1 MEPSE
6 SKEVGVPVSGLK
18 LNATAEET
26 LPQGVGRAANSSRAL
41 NLHDHTAILV
51 VDDERFIRLVIAT
64 KLKAAGYVTVEAASV
79 EEAIQIL
86 KENHHAFSAVISDIV
101 MGNMDGFD
109 FRNFVREQDKLMPF
123 FFMTA
128 LDPEEGSGFL
138 KRIVTDPLSYYLPKA
153 VGPQVLLKRVQQV
166 VASRRVERFIER
178 QVEETK
184 RSLKLAAHIQHS
196 MLPVR
201 TYVDDK
207 SFYVIWW
214 QPKEVVSGDI
224 YEVIPFGSDA
234 CLYILGD
241 IQGHGTAAALAMT
254 AVQSFLKNLLHP
266 VSEQR
271 FGPVE
276 IANLLQGFFRENLAD
291 VSYMTALICL
301 YDFELNEVQ
310 WLSCGAPDLLITD
323 VDQSQSRQF
332 NSSQKGGLPIG
343 LFPDTVY
350 VKDDLVVNQLTPT
363 AVCVAVTDGIYD
375 LSEDEAGHERVPLEF
390 LRKIREGF
398 VRDARTDG
406 TMPASANKFMIACEE
421 FGYKYLQDDMTI
433 LLFGPRLIK
442 EGMFE
447 AAVPLTPTAVDDA
460 SRKIGD
466 WCKREGWSDVD
477 IHCVQLV
484 LEEKVMNVY
493 DHGFDDVERLNEV
506 VCIRLQKR
514 REDSAELT
522 VWDWGSPEPSI
533 AVAAGNAETAFE
545 LLNRDMSNHGRGRL
559 MVREL
564 CCGVER
570 KRYGQLNE
578 TVYHVKMECTKKE
591 EENKK

>member
-1 MEPSE
+1 
-6 SKEVGVPVSGLK
+6 
-18 LNATAEET
+18 
-26 LPQGVGRAANSSRAL
+26 
-41 NLHDHTAILV
+41 
-51 VDDERFIRLVIAT
+51 
-64 KLKAAGYVTVEAASV
+64 
-79 EEAIQIL
+79 
-86 KENHHAFSAVISDIV
+86 
-101 MGNMDGFD
+101 
-109 FRNFVREQDKLMPF
+109 
-123 FFMTA
+123 
-128 LDPEEGSGFL
+128 
-138 KRIVTDPLSYYLPKA
+138 
-153 VGPQVLLKRVQQV
+153 
-166 VASRRVERFIER
+166 
-178 QVEETK
+178 
-184 RSLKLAAHIQHS
+184 LKLAAHIQQS

-207 SFYVIWW
+207 SFYATWW
-214 QPKEVVSGDI
+214 QPKDVVSGDI
-224 YEVIPFGSDA
+224 YEVIPFRNDA
-234 CLYILGD
+234 RLYIVGD

-254 AVQSFLKNLLHP
+254 AVQSFLKNLIHSA
-266 VSEQR
+266 SESG

-301 YDFELNEVQ
+301 HDFVLNEVQ
-310 WLSCGAPDLLITD
+310 WISCGAPDLLITD
-323 VDQSQSRQF
+323 AEEGQYGPVNASK
-332 NSSQKGGLPIG
+332 KGGLPIG

-350 VKDDLVVNQLTPT
+350 TKNDLVVNRLTPT
-363 AVCVAVTDGIYD
+363 AVCVAVTDGLYD
-375 LSEDEAGHERVPLEF
+375 LSEDAAGHKRVPPEF
-390 LRKIREGF
+390 LRKMRADF
-398 VRDARTDG
+398 VKDARRYG
-406 TMPASANKFMIACEE
+406 TIPAGANKYMIACEE
-421 FGYKYLQDDMTI
+421 FGYKYLQDDVTI
-433 LLFGPRLIK
+433 LLFGPRLVK

-460 SRKIGD
+460 SRKVGD

-477 IHCVQLV
+477 MHCVQLV

-493 DHGFDDVERLNEV
+493 DHGFDDVDRLNEV
-506 VCIRLQKR
+506 VCIRLQKH

-578 TVYHVKMECTKKE
+578 TVYYVKMSCGAKE
-591 EENKK
+591 EEGNK

>member
-1 MEPSE
+1 METSE
-6 SKEVGVPVSGLK
+6 SKEVKLSVPGLK
-18 LNATAEET
+18 SNATAAGT
-26 LPQGVGRAANSSRAL
+26 LPQGVGPAAKSSHAL
-41 NLHDHTAILV
+41 NLHDKTAILV
-51 VDDERFIRLVIAT
+51 VDDERFIRLVICT
-64 KLKAAGYVTVEAASV
+64 TLKSAGYAPVEASSV
-79 EEAIQIL
+79 DEAMQIL
-86 KENHHAFSAVISDIV
+86 KEHSHAFSAVISDIM

-109 FRNFVREQDKLMPF
+109 FRNMVRELDKSMPF

-153 VGPQVLLKRVQQV
+153 VGPQILLKRVQRV

-178 QVEETK
+178 QMEENT
-184 RSLKLAAHIQHS
+184 RSLKLAAHIQQS

-207 SFYVIWW
+207 SFYATWW
-214 QPKEVVSGDI
+214 QPKDVVSGDI
-224 YEVIPFGSDA
+224 YEVIPFRNDA
-234 CLYILGD
+234 RLYIVGD

-254 AVQSFLKNLLHP
+254 AVQSFLKNLIHSA
-266 VSEQR
+266 SESG

-291 VSYMTALICL
+291 VSYMTAFICL
-301 YDFELNEVQ
+301 HDFVLNEVQ
-310 WLSCGAPDLLITD
+310 WISCGAPDLLITD
-323 VDQSQSRQF
+323 VEKGTYGDSNASK
-332 NSSQKGGLPIG
+332 KGGLPIG

-350 VKDDLVVNQLTPT
+350 TKSDLIVNQLTPT
-363 AVCVAVTDGIYD
+363 AVCVAVTDGLYD
-375 LSEDEAGHERVPLEF
+375 LSEDEAGHKRVPLEF
-390 LRKIREGF
+390 LRKMREDF
-398 VRDARTDG
+398 VKDARLHG
-406 TMPASANKFMIACEE
+406 TIPAGANKYMVACEE
-421 FGYKYLQDDMTI
+421 FGYKYLQDDVTI
-433 LLFGPRLIK
+433 LLFGPRLLK
-442 EGMFE
+442 KGMFE

-460 SRKIGD
+460 SRKVGD

-493 DHGFDDVERLNEV
+493 DHGFDDVDRLNEV

-514 REDSAELT
+514 REDDAELT
-522 VWDWGSPEPSI
+522 VWDWGTPEPSI
-533 AVAAGNAETAFE
+533 AVAAGNSETAFE

-570 KRYGQLNE
+570 KRYGLLNE
-578 TVYHVKMECTKKE
+578 TVYHVKMACADKE
-591 EENKK
+591 G

>member
-1 MEPSE
+1 METSE
-6 SKEVGVPVSGLK
+6 NKGVEVPMPGLK
-18 LNATAEET
+18 PNATAVET
-26 LPQGVGRAANSSRAL
+26 LPQGAGHAANASRSL
-41 NLHDHTAILV
+41 NLHDKTAILV
-51 VDDERFIRLVIAT
+51 VDDERFIRLVLCST
-64 KLKAAGYVTVEAASV
+64 LKSVGYVPVEAGSV
-79 EEAIQIL
+79 DEAMQIL
-86 KENHHAFSAVISDIV
+86 REHPHAFSAVISDIM

-109 FRNFVREQDKLMPF
+109 FRNLVREQDKSMPF

-178 QVEETK
+178 QMEETK
-184 RSLKLAAHIQHS
+184 RSLQLAAHIQHS

-207 SFYVIWW
+207 SFYTTWW

-234 CLYILGD
+234 RLYILGD

-254 AVQSFLKNLLHP
+254 AVQSFLKNLLHSA
-266 VSEQR
+266 SEMR
-271 FGPVE
+271 LGPIEV
-276 IANLLQGFFRENLAD
+276 ANLLQGFFRENLAD

-301 YDFELNEVQ
+301 HDFVLNEVQ
-310 WLSCGAPDLLITD
+310 WISCGAPDLLITD
-323 VDQSQSRQF
+323 ADQGQNRCT
-332 NSSQKGGLPIG
+332 NAAKKGGLPIG

-350 VKDDLVVNQLTPT
+350 AKDDLVVNQLTPA
-363 AVCVAVTDGIYD
+363 AVCVAVTDGLYD
-375 LSEDEAGHERVPLEF
+375 LSADEAGHKRIPLEL
-390 LRKIREGF
+390 LRKMREDF
-398 VRDARTDG
+398 VKDARACG
-406 TMPASANKFMIACEE
+406 TIPAGANKYMVACEE
-421 FGYKYLQDDMTI
+421 FGYKHLQDDVTI
-433 LLFGPRLIK
+433 LLFGPRLVK
-442 EGMFE
+442 KGMFE

-460 SRKIGD
+460 SRKIGE
-466 WCKREGWSDVD
+466 WCKKEGWLDVD

-493 DHGFDDVERLNEV
+493 DHGFDDVDRLNEV
-506 VCIRLQKR
+506 VCIRLLKR

-522 VWDWGSPEPSI
+522 VWDWGTPEPSI
-533 AVAAGNAETAFE
+533 SVAAGNSETAFE

-564 CCGVER
+564 CCGVQR

-578 TVYHVKMECTKKE
+578 TVYHVKMECKAQE

>member
-1 MEPSE
+1 METSE
-6 SKEVGVPVSGLK
+6 NKEVVAPVPGLK
-18 LNATAEET
+18 SNATAAET
-26 LPQGVGRAANSSRAL
+26 RPQGAVRTAKPSRTL
-41 NLHDHTAILV
+41 DLHDKTAILV

-64 KLKAAGYVTVEAASV
+64 TLKSVGYVPVEAASV
-79 EEAIQIL
+79 DEAMQIL
-86 KENHHAFSAVISDIV
+86 KEHPHAFSAVISDIM

-109 FRNFVREQDKLMPF
+109 FRNLVRELDKSMPF

-178 QVEETK
+178 QMEETK
-184 RSLKLAAHIQHS
+184 RSLQLAAHIQHS

-201 TYVDDK
+201 MSVDDK
-207 SFYVIWW
+207 SFYTAWW

-224 YEVIPFGSDA
+224 YEVIPFGNDA
-234 CLYILGD
+234 RLYILGD

-254 AVQSFLKNLLHP
+254 AVQSFLKNVLH
-266 VSEQR
+266 SARELR
-271 FGPVE
+271 LGPVE
-276 IANLLQGFFRENLAD
+276 VANLLQGFFRENLAD

-301 YDFELNEVQ
+301 HDFVLNEVQ
-310 WLSCGAPDLLITD
+310 WISCGAPDLIIAD
-323 VDQSQSRQF
+323 AEQGQNDQV
-332 NSSQKGGLPIG
+332 NSSNKGGLPIG

-350 VKDDLVVNQLTPT
+350 AKDDLVVNQLSPT
-363 AVCVAVTDGIYD
+363 AMCVAVTDGLYD
-375 LSEDEAGHERVPLEF
+375 LSADEAGHKRVPIEF
-390 LRKIREGF
+390 LRKMREEF
-398 VRDARTDG
+398 VKDTRTHD
-406 TMPASANKFMIACEE
+406 TIPASVNKYMIACEE
-421 FGYKYLQDDMTI
+421 FGYKYLQDDVTI

-442 EGMFE
+442 EGVFE

-460 SRKIGD
+460 SRKIGE
-466 WCKREGWSDVD
+466 WCKQEGWSDVD

-493 DHGFDDVERLNEV
+493 DHGFDDVDRLNEV
-506 VCIRLQKR
+506 VCIRLLKR
-514 REDSAELT
+514 REDFAELT

-578 TVYHVKMECTKKE
+578 TVYYVKMECTAKE
-591 EENKK
+591 G

>member
-1 MEPSE
+1 METSE
-6 SKEVGVPVSGLK
+6 RNGSEASTPGLK
-18 LNATAEET
+18 LNATAGEP
-26 LPQGVGRAANSSRAL
+26 LPQGVGRTAKPSRTL
-41 NLHDHTAILV
+41 DLHDKTAILV

-64 KLKAAGYVTVEAASV
+64 TLKSVGYVPVEAASV
-79 EEAIQIL
+79 DEAMQIL
-86 KENHHAFSAVISDIV
+86 KEHPHAFSAVISDIM

-109 FRNFVREQDKLMPF
+109 FRNLVRELDKSMP

-178 QVEETK
+178 QMEETK
-184 RSLKLAAHIQHS
+184 RSLQLAAHIQHS

-201 TYVDDK
+201 MSVDDK
-207 SFYVIWW
+207 SFYTAWW

-224 YEVIPFGSDA
+224 YEVIPFGNDA
-234 CLYILGD
+234 RLYILGD

-254 AVQSFLKNLLHP
+254 AVQSFLKNLLH
-266 VSEQR
+266 SARELR
-271 FGPVE
+271 LGPVE
-276 IANLLQGFFRENLAD
+276 VANLLQGFFRENLAG

-301 YDFELNEVQ
+301 HDFVLNEVQ
-310 WLSCGAPDLLITD
+310 WISCGAPDLIIAD
-323 VDQSQSRQF
+323 AEQGQDDQA
-332 NSSQKGGLPIG
+332 NPSQKGGLPIG

-350 VKDDLVVNQLTPT
+350 TKDDLVVNQLSPT
-363 AVCVAVTDGIYD
+363 AVCVAVTDGLYD
-375 LSEDEAGHERVPLEF
+375 LSADEAGHKRVPIEF
-390 LRKIREGF
+390 LRKMREEF
-398 VRDARTDG
+398 VKDTRTHD
-406 TMPASANKFMIACEE
+406 TIPASVNKYMIACEE
-421 FGYKYLQDDMTI
+421 LGYKYLQDDVTI

-442 EGMFE
+442 EGVFE

-460 SRKIGD
+460 SRKIGE
-466 WCKREGWSDVD
+466 WCKQEGWSDVD

-493 DHGFDDVERLNEV
+493 DHGFDDVDRLNEV
-506 VCIRLQKR
+506 VCIRLLKR

-522 VWDWGSPEPSI
+522 VWDWGTPEPSI

-578 TVYHVKMECTKKE
+578 TVYYVKMERTAKE
-591 EENKK
+591 G